1 MISSGANP
9 TGCVKAPSEPFLRA
23 FVVSVRVH
31 QLQRRSILLGVW
43 LFAST
48 ALVFLAGCD
57 VPVATFQPNRLR
69 AGVLA
74 EKESVDM
81 SPALAE
87 ADAALIDLF
96 GTPDE
101 PKLPAAIT
109 DEEDLAELFSLE
121 NLQRAA
127 GAVRSDEEDRH
138 FGLYREHCVH
148 CHGTTGNGLGPT
160 ATFLNPYPRDFRLGV
175 FKFKSTPFGTKPTRH
190 DLKRI
195 LNEGIM
201 GTSMPSFRLLKPDE
215 LDSLVDYVIYLSIRG
230 EVERKLLTDSLDL
243 DFTADEHLYT
253 PDLKEKSPA
262 DFESQMDTINE
273 AISTIAQS
281 WAIAADRA
289 IVVEEPPA
297 DYPLTTRDIDGTQEQ
312 RDKLAESI
320 SHGRTIFH
328 GNVANCATCHGNTA
342 LGDGQ
347 KNDYDVWTKDW
358 LQPINLDA
366 KNREQIKPFLKLGAL
381 KPRNIVPRNLR
392 SGMYRG
398 GSQPVDIYMR
408 IILGIDGTTMP
419 AAAMKPNNPLG
430 LTQNEVWD
438 VVNYVL
444 SLPYEHI
451 SNSSAGVPP
460 FAREKP

>member
-1 MISSGANP
+1 MHLCRLQAMTRWSWLLA
-9 TGCVKAPSEPFLRA
+9 
-23 FVVSVRVH
+23 SVA
-31 QLQRRSILLGVW
+31 LG
-43 LFAST
+43 
-48 ALVFLAGCD
+48 FLAGCD
-57 VPVATFQPNRLR
+57 VPIASFQPNRLQ
-69 AGVLA
+69 ATVLA

-81 SPALAE
+81 APALAE
-87 ADAALIDLF
+87 TDAALIELF

-101 PKLPAAIT
+101 PKLPAAVT
-109 DEEDLAELFSLE
+109 DEEHLAELFSLD
-121 NLQRAA
+121 NLKRAA
-127 GAVRSDEEDRH
+127 GAVRSDEKDNH

-175 FKFKSTPFGTKPTRH
+175 FKFKSTPFSVKPTRQ

-201 GTSMPSFRLLKPDE
+201 GTSMPSFRLLKDDE
-215 LDSLVDYVIYLSIRG
+215 LEALVDYVVYLSIRG
-230 EVERKLLTDSLDL
+230 DVERKLLTASLDL

-253 PDLKEKSPA
+253 PELKEKSPD

-273 AISTIAQS
+273 IVTNVAES
-281 WAIAADRA
+281 WAVAADRA
-289 IVVEEPPA
+289 MVVNEPPE
-297 DYPLTTRDIDGTQEQ
+297 DYPLTIRDIDGTPEQ
-312 RDKLAESI
+312 REKLSESI
-320 SHGRTIFH
+320 SNGRRIFH

-347 KNDYDVWTKDW
+347 KNDYDAWTKDW
-358 LQPINLDA
+358 LQPLNLDA
-366 KNREQIKPFLKLGAL
+366 RNRDQIKPYLKLGAL
-381 KPRNIVPRNLR
+381 KPRNIIPRNLR

-398 GSQPVDIYMR
+398 GGQPVDIYMR
-408 IILGIDGTTMP
+408 IVLGIDGTTMP
-419 AAAMKPNNPLG
+419 AAAMKPQNPLG
-430 LTQNEVWD
+430 LTENEVWD
-438 VVNYVL
+438 VVNYVM

>member
-1 MISSGANP
+1 MLG
-9 TGCVKAPSEPFLRA
+9 F
-23 FVVSVRVH
+23 SV
-31 QLQRRSILLGVW
+31 
-43 LFAST
+43 
-48 ALVFLAGCD
+48 GCD
-57 VPVATFQPNRLR
+57 VPVASFQPNRLQ
-69 AGVLA
+69 ATVLA

-81 SPALAE
+81 QPALAE
-87 ADAALIDLF
+87 TEAALVELF

-101 PKLPAAIT
+101 PKLPAAIV
-109 DEEDLAELFSLE
+109 DEEHLAELFSLE

-160 ATFLNPYPRDFRLGV
+160 ATFLNPYPRDFRMGM
-175 FKFKSTPFGTKPTRH
+175 FKFKSTPFGAKPTRG

-201 GTSMPSFRLLKPDE
+201 GTSMPSFRLLKEDE
-215 LDSLVDYVIYLSIRG
+215 LDALVDYVVYLSIRG
-230 EVERKLLTDSLDL
+230 EVERKLLTASIDV
-243 DFTADEHLYT
+243 DFTTDEHLFSLADKEAK
-253 PDLKEKSPA
+253 PD

-273 AISTIAQS
+273 IVTNVAES
-281 WAIAADRA
+281 WAAAPSRA
-289 IVVEEPPA
+289 IVVEQPPE
-297 DYPLTTRDIDGTQEQ
+297 DYPLALRDIDGSPEQ
-312 RDKLAESI
+312 REKLSESI
-320 SHGRTIFH
+320 SRGRAIFH

-347 KNDYDVWTKDW
+347 KNDYDAWTKDW
-358 LQPINLDA
+358 MQPLNLDP
-366 KNREQIKPFLKLGAL
+366 KNREQIAPYLKLGAL

-398 GSQPVDIYMR
+398 GGQPVDIYMR
-408 IILGIDGTTMP
+408 IVLGIDGTTMP
-419 AAAMKPNNPLG
+419 AAAMKPQNPLG
-430 LTQNEVWD
+430 LSESDVWD

>member
-1 MISSGANP
+1 M
-9 TGCVKAPSEPFLRA
+9 
-23 FVVSVRVH
+23 
-31 QLQRRSILLGVW
+31 LG
-43 LFAST
+43 L
-48 ALVFLAGCD
+48 LAGCD
-57 VPVATFQPNRLR
+57 VPVATFQPNRLQ
-69 AGVLA
+69 ATVLA

-81 SPALAE
+81 APALAE
-87 ADAALIDLF
+87 ANAALVDLF

-109 DEEDLAELFSLE
+109 DEDHLAELFSLE
-121 NLQRAA
+121 NLTRAA
-127 GAVRSDEEDRH
+127 GAVRSDEQDKH

-175 FKFKSTPFGTKPTRH
+175 FKFKSTPFGTKPTRR

-201 GTSMPSFRLLKPDE
+201 GTSMPSFRLLKEDE
-215 LDSLVDYVIYLSIRG
+215 LDALVDYVIYLSIRG
-230 EVERKLLTDSLDL
+230 EVERKLLTASVEL
-243 DFTADEHLYT
+243 DFAADEHLYT
-253 PDLKEKSPA
+253 PALKESKPD

-273 AISTIAQS
+273 VITNVAES
-281 WAIAADRA
+281 WAVAGSRA
-289 IVVEEPPA
+289 VVVNEPPA
-297 DYPLTTRDIDGTQEQ
+297 DYPLTTRDIDGTPEQ
-312 RDKLAESI
+312 REKLAESI
-320 SHGRTIFH
+320 SRGRTIFH

-347 KNDYDVWTKDW
+347 KNDYDIWTKDW
-358 LQPINLDA
+358 LQPLNLDA
-366 KNREQIKPFLKLGAL
+366 KNRQQISPYLKLGAL
-381 KPRNIVPRNLR
+381 KPRNIIPRNLR

-408 IILGIDGTTMP
+408 ILLGIDGTTMP
-419 AAAMKPNNPLG
+419 AAAMKPQNPLG
-430 LTQNEVWD
+430 LTENDVWD